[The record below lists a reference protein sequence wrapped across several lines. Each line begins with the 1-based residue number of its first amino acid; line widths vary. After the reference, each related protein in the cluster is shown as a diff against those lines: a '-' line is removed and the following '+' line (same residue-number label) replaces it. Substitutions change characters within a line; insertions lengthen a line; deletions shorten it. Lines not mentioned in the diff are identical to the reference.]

1 MESKYY
7 HLTGGTHS
15 FLVLHDLLNPS
26 EEFPIHTQSDWELI
40 YIIRGCG
47 TFVIGD
53 QSQPFTKDEIFLIP
67 PDMLHGWIFDNN
79 PGNVV
84 EDICLLFRKNLFKEL
99 SVTLPEVGPL
109 GHLDSRQHTAFQ
121 LRGDLLK
128 NVRHEMQEII
138 KTDSLGQLSGVIRI
152 LGHLALSDEMNP
164 TGINRPLKKRDK
176 KIQQIEIYVSLHY
189 NHDIPIDEIDSLVH
203 MNRSSFCVFF
213 KRMKGIS
220 FTNYLNTYRMD
231 IACRLLSTTDK
242 SVSEIAYGVG
252 FNNLSHFCRTF
263 LKYKEVS
270 PTKYRNHMGHGH
282 SDITTTP
289 A

>member
-1 MESKYY
+1 
-7 HLTGGTHS
+7 
-15 FLVLHDLLNPS
+15 
-26 EEFPIHTQSDWELI
+26 
-40 YIIRGCG
+40 
-47 TFVIGD
+47 
-53 QSQPFTKDEIFLIP
+53 
-67 PDMLHGWIFDNN
+67 MLHGWIFDNN

-84 EDICLLFRKNLFKEL
+84 EDICLIFRKNLFKEL
-99 SVTLPEVGPL
+99 SVTLPEIGPL

-189 NHDIPIDEIDSLVH
+189 NHDIPIDEIASLVH

-213 KRMKGIS
+213 KRMKGVS

-270 PTKYRNHMGHGH
+270 PTKYRNRMGHGH
-282 SDITTTP
+282 TDITTTP

>member
-1 MESKYY
+1 
-7 HLTGGTHS
+7 
-15 FLVLHDLLNPS
+15 
-26 EEFPIHTQSDWELI
+26 
-40 YIIRGCG
+40 
-47 TFVIGD
+47 
-53 QSQPFTKDEIFLIP
+53 
-67 PDMLHGWIFDNN
+67 MLHGWIFDNN
-79 PGNVV
+79 PDNVV

-99 SVTLPEVGPL
+99 SVTLPEIGPL

-189 NHDIPIDEIDSLVH
+189 NHDIPIDEIASLVH

-270 PTKYRNHMGHGH
+270 PTKYRNRMGHGH
-282 SDITTTP
+282 TDITTTP

>member
-1 MESKYY
+1 
-7 HLTGGTHS
+7 
-15 FLVLHDLLNPS
+15 
-26 EEFPIHTQSDWELI
+26 
-40 YIIRGCG
+40 
-47 TFVIGD
+47 
-53 QSQPFTKDEIFLIP
+53 
-67 PDMLHGWIFDNN
+67 MLHGWIFDNN
-79 PGNVV
+79 PDNVV

-99 SVTLPEVGPL
+99 SVTLPEIGPL

-138 KTDSLGQLSGVIRI
+138 KTDSLGQLSGAIRI

-189 NHDIPIDEIDSLVH
+189 NHDIPIDEIASLVH

-213 KRMKGIS
+213 KRMKGVS

-270 PTKYRNHMGHGH
+270 PTKYRNRMGHGH

>member
-1 MESKYY
+1 
-7 HLTGGTHS
+7 
-15 FLVLHDLLNPS
+15 
-26 EEFPIHTQSDWELI
+26 
-40 YIIRGCG
+40 
-47 TFVIGD
+47 
-53 QSQPFTKDEIFLIP
+53 
-67 PDMLHGWIFDNN
+67 MLHGWIFDNN
-79 PGNVV
+79 PGNVI

-99 SVTLPEVGPL
+99 SVTLPEIGPL

-189 NHDIPIDEIDSLVH
+189 NHDIPIDEIASLVH

-213 KRMKGIS
+213 KRMKGVS

-270 PTKYRNHMGHGH
+270 PTKYRNRMGHGH

>member
-1 MESKYY
+1 MFNLYAK
-7 HLTGGTHS
+7 
-15 FLVLHDLLNPS
+15 
-26 EEFPIHTQSDWELI
+26 
-40 YIIRGCG
+40 
-47 TFVIGD
+47 
-53 QSQPFTKDEIFLIP
+53 
-67 PDMLHGWIFDNN
+67 
-79 PGNVV
+79 
-84 EDICLLFRKNLFKEL
+84 FRC
-99 SVTLPEVGPL
+99 VCP
-109 GHLDSRQHTAFQ
+109 A
-121 LRGDLLK
+121 
-128 NVRHEMQEII
+128 
-138 KTDSLGQLSGVIRI
+138 
-152 LGHLALSDEMNP
+152 

-189 NHDIPIDEIDSLVH
+189 NHDIPIDEIASLVH

-213 KRMKGIS
+213 KRMKGVS

-270 PTKYRNHMGHGH
+270 PTKYRNRMGHGH

>member
-1 MESKYY
+1 
-7 HLTGGTHS
+7 
-15 FLVLHDLLNPS
+15 
-26 EEFPIHTQSDWELI
+26 
-40 YIIRGCG
+40 
-47 TFVIGD
+47 
-53 QSQPFTKDEIFLIP
+53 
-67 PDMLHGWIFDNN
+67 MLHGWIFDNN

-99 SVTLPEVGPL
+99 SITLPEIGPL
-109 GHLDSRQHTAFQ
+109 GHLDGRQHTAFQ

-138 KTDSLGQLSGVIRI
+138 KADSLGQLSGVIRI

-189 NHDIPIDEIDSLVH
+189 NHDIPIDEIASLVH

-213 KRMKGIS
+213 KRMKGVS

-263 LKYKEVS
+263 LKTKPQFRYS
-270 PTKYRNHMGHGH
+270 PMFPCLCLDCSFPAMSG
-282 SDITTTP
+282 TTQGSGFLP
-289 A
+289 LM

>member
-1 MESKYY
+1 MK
-7 HLTGGTHS
+7 G
-15 FLVLHDLLNPS
+15 
-26 EEFPIHTQSDWELI
+26 
-40 YIIRGCG
+40 
-47 TFVIGD
+47 
-53 QSQPFTKDEIFLIP
+53 
-67 PDMLHGWIFDNN
+67 DNN

-99 SVTLPEVGPL
+99 SVTLPEIGPL

-189 NHDIPIDEIDSLVH
+189 NHDIPIDEIASLVH

-270 PTKYRNHMGHGH
+270 PTKYRNRMGHGH

>member
-1 MESKYY
+1 
-7 HLTGGTHS
+7 
-15 FLVLHDLLNPS
+15 
-26 EEFPIHTQSDWELI
+26 
-40 YIIRGCG
+40 
-47 TFVIGD
+47 
-53 QSQPFTKDEIFLIP
+53 
-67 PDMLHGWIFDNN
+67 MLHGWIFDNN

-99 SVTLPEVGPL
+99 SVTLPEIGPL

-189 NHDIPIDEIDSLVH
+189 NHDIPIDEIASLVH

-213 KRMKGIS
+213 KRMKGVS

-270 PTKYRNHMGHGH
+270 PTKYRNRMGHGH

>member
-1 MESKYY
+1 
-7 HLTGGTHS
+7 
-15 FLVLHDLLNPS
+15 
-26 EEFPIHTQSDWELI
+26 
-40 YIIRGCG
+40 
-47 TFVIGD
+47 
-53 QSQPFTKDEIFLIP
+53 
-67 PDMLHGWIFDNN
+67 MLHGWIFDNN

-99 SVTLPEVGPL
+99 SITLPEIGPL
-109 GHLDSRQHTAFQ
+109 GHLDGRQHTAFQ

-138 KTDSLGQLSGVIRI
+138 KADSLGQLSGVIRI

-189 NHDIPIDEIDSLVH
+189 NHDIPIDEIASLVH

-213 KRMKGIS
+213 KRMKGVS

-263 LKYKEVS
+263 LKYGIIFQRKLRVIKQKATAILRSPRIHLSTTKFTFLHSSFRSKE
-270 PTKYRNHMGHGH
+270 P
-282 SDITTTP
+282 
-289 A
+289 

>member
-1 MESKYY
+1 
-7 HLTGGTHS
+7 
-15 FLVLHDLLNPS
+15 
-26 EEFPIHTQSDWELI
+26 
-40 YIIRGCG
+40 
-47 TFVIGD
+47 
-53 QSQPFTKDEIFLIP
+53 
-67 PDMLHGWIFDNN
+67 MLHGWIFDNN
-79 PGNVV
+79 PGNVI

-99 SVTLPEVGPL
+99 SVTLPEIGPL

-189 NHDIPIDEIDSLVH
+189 NHDIPIDEIASLVH

-213 KRMKGIS
+213 KRMKGVS

-270 PTKYRNHMGHGH
+270 PTKYRNRMWHGH

>member
-1 MESKYY
+1 
-7 HLTGGTHS
+7 
-15 FLVLHDLLNPS
+15 
-26 EEFPIHTQSDWELI
+26 
-40 YIIRGCG
+40 
-47 TFVIGD
+47 
-53 QSQPFTKDEIFLIP
+53 
-67 PDMLHGWIFDNN
+67 MLHGWIFDNN
-79 PGNVV
+79 PDNVV

-99 SVTLPEVGPL
+99 SVTLPEIGPL

-189 NHDIPIDEIDSLVH
+189 NHDIPIDEIASLVH

-213 KRMKGIS
+213 KRMKGVS
-220 FTNYLNTYRMD
+220 FTSYLNTYRMD

>member
-1 MESKYY
+1 
-7 HLTGGTHS
+7 
-15 FLVLHDLLNPS
+15 
-26 EEFPIHTQSDWELI
+26 
-40 YIIRGCG
+40 
-47 TFVIGD
+47 
-53 QSQPFTKDEIFLIP
+53 
-67 PDMLHGWIFDNN
+67 MLHGWIFDNN

-99 SVTLPEVGPL
+99 SVTLPEIGPL

-138 KTDSLGQLSGVIRI
+138 KADSLGQLSGVIRI

-164 TGINRPLKKRDK
+164 TGINRLLKKRDK

-189 NHDIPIDEIDSLVH
+189 NHDIPIDEIASLVH

-213 KRMKGIS
+213 KRMKGVS

-270 PTKYRNHMGHGH
+270 PTKYRNRMGHGH
-282 SDITTTP
+282 TDITTTP

>member
-1 MESKYY
+1 
-7 HLTGGTHS
+7 
-15 FLVLHDLLNPS
+15 
-26 EEFPIHTQSDWELI
+26 
-40 YIIRGCG
+40 
-47 TFVIGD
+47 
-53 QSQPFTKDEIFLIP
+53 
-67 PDMLHGWIFDNN
+67 MLHGWIFDNN

-99 SVTLPEVGPL
+99 SITLPEIGPL
-109 GHLDSRQHTAFQ
+109 GHLDGRQHTAFQ

-138 KTDSLGQLSGVIRI
+138 KADSLGQLSGVIRI

-176 KIQQIEIYVSLHY
+176 KIQQMEIYVSLHY
-189 NHDIPIDEIDSLVH
+189 NHDIPIDEIASLVH

-213 KRMKGIS
+213 KRMKGVS

-270 PTKYRNHMGHGH
+270 PTKYRNRMGHGH

>member
-1 MESKYY
+1 
-7 HLTGGTHS
+7 
-15 FLVLHDLLNPS
+15 
-26 EEFPIHTQSDWELI
+26 
-40 YIIRGCG
+40 
-47 TFVIGD
+47 
-53 QSQPFTKDEIFLIP
+53 
-67 PDMLHGWIFDNN
+67 MLHGWIFDNN

-109 GHLDSRQHTAFQ
+109 GHFDSRQHTAFQ

-189 NHDIPIDEIDSLVH
+189 NHDIPIDEIASLVH

-270 PTKYRNHMGHGH
+270 PTKYRNRMGHGH

>member
-1 MESKYY
+1 
-7 HLTGGTHS
+7 
-15 FLVLHDLLNPS
+15 
-26 EEFPIHTQSDWELI
+26 
-40 YIIRGCG
+40 
-47 TFVIGD
+47 
-53 QSQPFTKDEIFLIP
+53 
-67 PDMLHGWIFDNN
+67 MLHGWIFDNN

-99 SVTLPEVGPL
+99 SVTLPEIGPL
-109 GHLDSRQHTAFQ
+109 GHLDSRQHSAFQ
-121 LRGDLLK
+121 LRGDVLK

-189 NHDIPIDEIDSLVH
+189 NHDIPIDEIASLVH

-270 PTKYRNHMGHGH
+270 PTKYRNRMGHGH

>member
-1 MESKYY
+1 
-7 HLTGGTHS
+7 
-15 FLVLHDLLNPS
+15 
-26 EEFPIHTQSDWELI
+26 
-40 YIIRGCG
+40 
-47 TFVIGD
+47 
-53 QSQPFTKDEIFLIP
+53 
-67 PDMLHGWIFDNN
+67 MLHGWIFDNN

-99 SVTLPEVGPL
+99 SVTLPEIGPL

-189 NHDIPIDEIDSLVH
+189 NHDIPIDEIASLVH

>member
-1 MESKYY
+1 
-7 HLTGGTHS
+7 
-15 FLVLHDLLNPS
+15 
-26 EEFPIHTQSDWELI
+26 
-40 YIIRGCG
+40 
-47 TFVIGD
+47 
-53 QSQPFTKDEIFLIP
+53 
-67 PDMLHGWIFDNN
+67 MLHGWIFDNN

-99 SVTLPEVGPL
+99 SVTLPEIGPL

-138 KTDSLGQLSGVIRI
+138 KTDSLGQLSGAIRI

-189 NHDIPIDEIDSLVH
+189 NHDIPIDEIASLVH

-213 KRMKGIS
+213 KRMKGVS

-270 PTKYRNHMGHGH
+270 PTKYRNRMGHGH
-282 SDITTTP
+282 TDITTTP

>member
-1 MESKYY
+1 
-7 HLTGGTHS
+7 
-15 FLVLHDLLNPS
+15 
-26 EEFPIHTQSDWELI
+26 
-40 YIIRGCG
+40 
-47 TFVIGD
+47 
-53 QSQPFTKDEIFLIP
+53 
-67 PDMLHGWIFDNN
+67 MLHGWIFDNN

-84 EDICLLFRKNLFKEL
+84 EDICLLFRKNLLKEL
-99 SVTLPEVGPL
+99 SVTLPEIGPL

-189 NHDIPIDEIDSLVH
+189 NHDIPIDEIASLVH

-213 KRMKGIS
+213 KRMKGVS

-270 PTKYRNHMGHGH
+270 PTKYRNRMGHGH
-282 SDITTTP
+282 TDITTTP

>member
-1 MESKYY
+1 
-7 HLTGGTHS
+7 
-15 FLVLHDLLNPS
+15 
-26 EEFPIHTQSDWELI
+26 
-40 YIIRGCG
+40 
-47 TFVIGD
+47 
-53 QSQPFTKDEIFLIP
+53 
-67 PDMLHGWIFDNN
+67 MLHGWIFDNN

-99 SVTLPEVGPL
+99 SVTLPEIGPL

-138 KTDSLGQLSGVIRI
+138 KTDSLGQLSGVIQI

-189 NHDIPIDEIDSLVH
+189 NHDIPIDEIASLVH

-213 KRMKGIS
+213 KRMKGVS

-270 PTKYRNHMGHGH
+270 PTKYRNRMGHGH
-282 SDITTTP
+282 TDITTTP

>member
-1 MESKYY
+1 
-7 HLTGGTHS
+7 
-15 FLVLHDLLNPS
+15 
-26 EEFPIHTQSDWELI
+26 
-40 YIIRGCG
+40 
-47 TFVIGD
+47 
-53 QSQPFTKDEIFLIP
+53 
-67 PDMLHGWIFDNN
+67 MLHGWIFDNN

-99 SVTLPEVGPL
+99 SVTLPEIGPL

-152 LGHLALSDEMNP
+152 LRHLALSDEMNP

-189 NHDIPIDEIDSLVH
+189 NHDIPIDEIASLVH

-220 FTNYLNTYRMD
+220 FTNYLNPYRMD

-270 PTKYRNHMGHGH
+270 PTKYRNRMGHGH

>member
-1 MESKYY
+1 
-7 HLTGGTHS
+7 
-15 FLVLHDLLNPS
+15 
-26 EEFPIHTQSDWELI
+26 
-40 YIIRGCG
+40 
-47 TFVIGD
+47 
-53 QSQPFTKDEIFLIP
+53 
-67 PDMLHGWIFDNN
+67 MLHGWIFDNN
-79 PGNVV
+79 PDNVV

-99 SVTLPEVGPL
+99 SVTLPEIGPL

-189 NHDIPIDEIDSLVH
+189 NHDIPIDEIASLVH

-270 PTKYRNHMGHGH
+270 PTKYRNRMGHGH

>member
-1 MESKYY
+1 
-7 HLTGGTHS
+7 
-15 FLVLHDLLNPS
+15 
-26 EEFPIHTQSDWELI
+26 
-40 YIIRGCG
+40 
-47 TFVIGD
+47 
-53 QSQPFTKDEIFLIP
+53 
-67 PDMLHGWIFDNN
+67 MLHGWIFDNN

-84 EDICLLFRKNLFKEL
+84 EDICLIFRKNLFKEL
-99 SVTLPEVGPL
+99 SVTLPEIGPL

-138 KTDSLGQLSGVIRI
+138 KADSLGQLSGVIRI

-189 NHDIPIDEIDSLVH
+189 NHDIPIDEIASLVH

-213 KRMKGIS
+213 KRMKGVS

-270 PTKYRNHMGHGH
+270 PTKYRNRMGYGH

>member
-1 MESKYY
+1 
-7 HLTGGTHS
+7 
-15 FLVLHDLLNPS
+15 
-26 EEFPIHTQSDWELI
+26 
-40 YIIRGCG
+40 
-47 TFVIGD
+47 
-53 QSQPFTKDEIFLIP
+53 
-67 PDMLHGWIFDNN
+67 MLHGWIFDNN

-99 SVTLPEVGPL
+99 SVTLPEIGPL

-189 NHDIPIDEIDSLVH
+189 NHDIPIDEIAFLVH

-213 KRMKGIS
+213 KRMKGVS

-270 PTKYRNHMGHGH
+270 PTKYRNRMGHGH
-282 SDITTTP
+282 TDITTTP